1 MSPRQEV
8 LDLSMP
14 KEDECLED
22 EVKEEFDMID
32 SNVKETEEEVSSS
45 SDVIDHAIQSEEI
58 SNSYEDKVIT
68 NMEQE
73 EKEQITEIVNQ
84 GEDIVKEIVNEIIEE
99 IARSR

>member
-1 MSPRQEV
+1 
-8 LDLSMP
+8 MP

-73 EKEQITEIVNQ
+73 EKEQITDMKYFYYFFSYIIFPVNITWNISNQ
-84 GEDIVKEIVNEIIEE
+84 VLEVAEWD
-99 IARSR
+99 